1 MSKEKIFELLQNTIC
16 EVLPDLEG
24 EQLSQEDRLVDL
36 GADSVDRAEII
47 TMMLEELSLQIPRV
61 ELTGVSNIGEL
72 AAKLYEKVQ
81 AV

>member
-1 MSKEKIFELLQNTIC
+1 MSEERIFELLQNTIY

-24 EQLSQEDRLVDL
+24 EQLSKEDRLVDL
-36 GADSVDRAEII
+36 GADSVTGAEII

>member
-1 MSKEKIFELLQNTIC
+1 MSEERIFELLQNTIY

-24 EQLSQEDRLVDL
+24 EQLSKEDRLVDL
-36 GADSVDRAEII
+36 GADSSDCAEII

>member
-1 MSKEKIFELLQNTIC
+1 MIWGRTQSH
-16 EVLPDLEG
+16 G
-24 EQLSQEDRLVDL
+24 
-36 GADSVDRAEII
+36 AEII